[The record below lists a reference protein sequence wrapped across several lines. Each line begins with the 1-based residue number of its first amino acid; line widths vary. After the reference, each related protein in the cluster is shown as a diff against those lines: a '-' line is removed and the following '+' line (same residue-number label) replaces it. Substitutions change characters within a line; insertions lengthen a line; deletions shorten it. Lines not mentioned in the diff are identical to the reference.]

1 MNETNTDAS
10 GVYVDPANSEPYVP
24 VPVTI
29 KSMMEAGAHFG
40 HQTERWNPRML
51 PYIFGVRNN
60 VHIINLDITL
70 KNWDRARKFVA
81 DVSARGGTLL
91 MVGTKNQ
98 ARDIVRANAQ
108 RSAAFY
114 VTSRWLG
121 GTLTNFQTIKNSIDR
136 MKKLEDL
143 LVQAAD
149 ENSKIKLNKKEK
161 LFISRELEKL
171 EINLGGIRGMKKA
184 PDVIFVVDVIKEE
197 IAVAEAR
204 KLHIPVIALVDTNTD
219 PNVVSFPIPA
229 NDDSTKTIQLL
240 TAGIADAIL
249 EGRSALEAEISKGRE
264 ASQASEK
271 ENNGHNGKRSSSED
285 SEGAV
290 PSGEVM

>member
-81 DVSARGGTLL
+81 DDSARGGTLL